1 MIAAVERMRTKTF
14 VPRNFAA
21 KRVVGNVLMRVDAWI
36 CILSAM
42 EGRVDAWMEVMSQ
55 KKPAVLMYVINLDV
69 GNAQGSPNVS
79 TLGQCVMVR
88 QTVGQEATKVL
99 IYVPKNF
106 VKVLFLDELKV
117 AGNVPT
123 KQNVWISIKFVMAIK
138 IATKHQVMK

>member
-1 MIAAVERMRTKTF
+1 MADLEGART
-14 VPRNFAA
+14 A
-21 KRVVGNVLMRVDAWI
+21 
-36 CILSAM
+36 
-42 EGRVDAWMEVMSQ
+42 VMS
-55 KKPAVLMYVINLDV
+55 PNMLVRRTFAIILDA
-69 GNAQGSPNVS
+69 GSAQGSQNVS
-79 TLGQCVMVR
+79 IHGQCVMER
-88 QTVGQEATKVL
+88 LTVKQEATKVL